1 MDIEEKAPPNFATVL
16 VVETSPRDAMTL
28 RRMLGVFGLRTV
40 VLVDSAERALAFLS
54 RESCDV
60 IVTEYALKDADGVHL
75 IHEVRRLYPGT
86 PTIMVSGINDERLI
100 AAAIH
105 AGASDFIPKDS
116 RLQADLFKAIHTAL
130 APKPKPV
137 YIERET
143 QAESEKEH
151 DATTRANI
159 DANWLVDPFIE
170 GTHLDA
176 FDGSTLL
183 NAAFTNER
191 WSAAVTQFA
200 EYIYVCVDPA
210 GTGVRPREDG
220 LLRTFIDDGLG
231 PKEILAVFRGA
242 VRELTVNP
250 LFATLEPRV
259 SLSAVL
265 ARILCRWGQDY
276 QWQLWLQL
284 NEPAV

>member
-1 MDIEEKAPPNFATVL
+1 MDIEERPEPSFATVL
-16 VVETSPRDAMTL
+16 VVETSPRDALAL

-40 VLVDSAERALAFLS
+40 VLVDSAGRALAFLS

-60 IVTEYALKDADGVHL
+60 ILTAYALKETNGLNL
-75 IHEVRRLYPGT
+75 IRDVRRLYPDT
-86 PTIMVSGINDERLI
+86 PVIMVSGINDERLI

-105 AGASDFIPKDS
+105 AGASDFIPKDA
-116 RLQADLFKAIHTAL
+116 RLQADLFKAIRTAL
-130 APKPKPV
+130 APRPKDLQV
-137 YIERET
+137 VAQE
-143 QAESEKEH
+143 EH
-151 DATTRANI
+151 VVEHGPSATTRANI

-183 NAAFTNER
+183 NTAFTNER
-191 WSAAVTQFA
+191 WSAAVTQFS

-210 GTGVRPREDG
+210 GTGVRAREDA
-220 LLRTFIDDGLG
+220 LLRTFVDHGLG
-231 PKEILAVFRGA
+231 PKEIVTVFRGA
-242 VRELTVNP
+242 VHELTVDP
-250 LFATLEPRV
+250 LFASLDPRV

-265 ARILCRWGQDY
+265 ARILARWGQDY